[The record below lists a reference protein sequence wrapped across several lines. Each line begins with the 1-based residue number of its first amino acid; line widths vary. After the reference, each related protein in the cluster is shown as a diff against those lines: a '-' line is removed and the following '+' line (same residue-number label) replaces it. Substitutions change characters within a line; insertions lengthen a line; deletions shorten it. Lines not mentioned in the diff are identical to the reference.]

1 MFELLDQRAKPSIV
15 KRRRS
20 LRLPYSAHAL
30 LSASLVA
37 LTRTTASRC
46 WALPATSFPDEVSH
60 YSSRHKALAIKGP
73 RPKLRADL
81 SSSFAEEQALKID
94 AALTFAELGERA
106 DPRIKPILLYYACAQ
121 LCGVYTR
128 SFFDWECDNRSHG
141 LTCNHRPGDLPKTSI
156 RVEVAGQFPRLAV
169 TCFLFTGQPNCVSPL
184 VTYSAKPTIH
194 TGPGELLELFG
205 KNEQGVPIAGLT
217 LDELVNFDFGTQLK
231 AARQHYGFH
240 KFNGLPSTAFLV
252 DVMTL
257 FVGSSLARYDVLG
270 WQRVLEGKDNSYRI
284 HFEETFDRFLA
295 FAVDALLAAFERPL
309 VDFDDRL
316 VPSLPSPYSHDD
328 HSRFTKDPNCG

>member
-1 MFELLDQRAKPSIV
+1 M
-15 KRRRS
+15 
-20 LRLPYSAHAL
+20 
-30 LSASLVA
+30 
-37 LTRTTASRC
+37 
-46 WALPATSFPDEVSH
+46 
-60 YSSRHKALAIKGP
+60 
-73 RPKLRADL
+73 
-81 SSSFAEEQALKID
+81 
-94 AALTFAELGERA
+94 
-106 DPRIKPILLYYACAQ
+106 
-121 LCGVYTR
+121 
-128 SFFDWECDNRSHG
+128 
-141 LTCNHRPGDLPKTSI
+141 
-156 RVEVAGQFPRLAV
+156 
-169 TCFLFTGQPNCVSPL
+169 
-184 VTYSAKPTIH
+184 
-194 TGPGELLELFG
+194 FG